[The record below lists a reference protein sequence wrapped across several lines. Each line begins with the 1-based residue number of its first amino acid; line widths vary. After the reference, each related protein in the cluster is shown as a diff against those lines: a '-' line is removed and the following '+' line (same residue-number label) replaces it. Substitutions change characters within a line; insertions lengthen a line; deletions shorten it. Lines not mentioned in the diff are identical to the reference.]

1 MTIINN
7 KISNIWLSWFKKTN
21 DLERLKI
28 ELNGVCRLMDME
40 NKQKFR
46 GEKNYKLMIRKK
58 IMLQAKIKLL
68 EGIANGW

>member
-68 EGIANGW
+68 EGIANG